1 MRYNQLADTGI
12 EVSEICMGTMTY
24 GEQNMEAEGHLLMD
38 LALDSGVNFFDT
50 AEMYSIPARA
60 ETYGRTEEIIGS
72 WIGKKKNRDRIVLAS
87 KVIGQADEWLPHIR
101 EGHSRLNKKNITRA
115 LEDSL
120 KRLQTDYIDLYQVHW
135 PDRNTNFFGKLGYHH
150 QPDESAASIE
160 ETLSVLN
167 GLVDSGK
174 VRYIGVSNETPWGV
188 MEYLRWAERKK
199 FPRIVSIQ
207 NPYNL
212 LNRSFEIGLSE
223 ISHHE
228 NVGLLA
234 YSPLAFGTLT
244 GKYIDKNP
252 LNARL
257 TLFPGY
263 KRYTNEGGIAATRA
277 YVDLALKQGLAPAQM
292 ALAFVNSRPFVCSNI
307 IGATSTKQLKEN
319 LGSIEVELSEEVLAE
334 IDKIHLQNTNPC
346 P

>member
-24 GEQNMEAEGHLLMD
+24 GEQNTESEGHLLMD
-38 LALDSGVNFFDT
+38 MALDYGVNFFDT
-50 AEMYSIPARA
+50 AEMYSIPAKA

-72 WIGKKKNRDRIVLAS
+72 WLNKKGNRDRIVLAT
-87 KVIGQADEWLPHIR
+87 KVIGQADDWLPHIR
-101 EGHSRLNKKNITRA
+101 QGHSRLNKVNIVRA

-135 PDRNTNFFGKLGYHH
+135 PDRKTNFFGKLGYHH

-160 ETLSVLN
+160 ETLSALN
-167 GLVDSGK
+167 DLVDSGK
-174 VRYIGVSNETPWGV
+174 VRYVGVSNETPWGV
-188 MEYLRWAERKK
+188 MEYLRWAERKN

-212 LNRSFEIGLSE
+212 LNRSFEVGLSE
-223 ISHHE
+223 VSHQE
-228 NVGLLA
+228 DIGLLA

-244 GKYIDKNP
+244 GKYLDASPQKG
-252 LNARL
+252 RL

-263 KRYTNEGGIAATRA
+263 KRYTNEGGITATRA
-277 YVDLALKQGLAPAQM
+277 YIDLALKHGLVPAQM
-292 ALAFVNSRPFVCSNI
+292 ALAFVSSHSFVCSSI
-307 IGATSTKQLKEN
+307 IGATTVRQLKEN
-319 LGSIEVELSEEVLAE
+319 LDSIEVELSEEILTG
-334 IDKIHLQNTNPC
+334 IDEIHLQNTNPC